1 MNKLSQF
8 VRRCEGCAN
17 PPRAENAEIAEP
29 FKELDDHVS
38 GRGETTC
45 AVNACCGVGHHENE
59 SEECAP
65 LPKPVFARI
74 FASPSYRKEQEPFHQ
89 SAFYGPCIQRDSG
102 AYSVSCR
109 EKVPNVRSLRSTSLE
124 ACGIQKPR
132 TWSRTRCAL
141 IARPHDCGNKSRS
154 WQNSCRFL

>member
-109 EKVPNVRSLRSTSLE
+109 EEVPNVYRMFGR
-124 ACGIQKPR
+124 CGVLAGKLAAYK
-132 TWSRTRCAL
+132 TRVLGRVHGA
-141 IARPHDCGNKSRS
+141 P
-154 WQNSCRFL
+154 